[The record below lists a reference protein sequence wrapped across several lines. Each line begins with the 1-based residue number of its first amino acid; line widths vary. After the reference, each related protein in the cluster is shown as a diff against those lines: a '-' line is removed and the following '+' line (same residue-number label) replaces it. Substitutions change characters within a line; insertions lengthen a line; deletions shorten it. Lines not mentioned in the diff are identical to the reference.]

1 MLETRI
7 TIHYFVQHYFNQQH
21 TSRVEEI
28 DLYVQKIDNRFQE
41 IAVSKFD
48 FYTLLLGIKGKATLG
63 AAHHIF
69 ELNQHS
75 ISILPPDT
83 ICKME
88 HLTDDFEAY
97 IVVFTPDFL
106 KKGAITSEIIDE
118 LLYINQEYPPVFE
131 VEPLLFTSLYH
142 KFTEIEKEAGKES
155 PFYLEMIRLY
165 LLQILY
171 DYNRVCEICLLNSQK
186 NINRPYQIVYEFRKL
201 VDLKFREL
209 KTVKEYADLLFITPK
224 YLSQCVKEQTG
235 GSAIHIIHKRIVLEA
250 ELLLNYSASS
260 IKEIADLL
268 RFDSASHF
276 SRFFK
281 NIKAQSPGQYRNK
294 R

>member
-1 MLETRI
+1 LETQI
-7 TIHYFVQHYFNQQH
+7 TIHHFVQHHFNQQH
-21 TSRVEEI
+21 TRQIEEI
-28 DLYVQKIDNRFQE
+28 DLYTQKIDNHFPG

-48 FYTLLLGIKGKATLG
+48 FYTILLGIKGKATLG
-63 AAHHIF
+63 AAHHVF

-106 KKGAITSEIIDE
+106 KKGAITAEIIDE
-118 LLYINQEYPPVFE
+118 LLYINQEYAPVFE
-131 VEPLLFTSLYH
+131 VEPLLFTSLYY
-142 KFTEIEKEAGKES
+142 KFTGIEKEAGKES

>member
-1 MLETRI
+1 METQI
-7 TIHYFVQHYFNQQH
+7 TIHHFVQHHFNQQH
-21 TSRVEEI
+21 TRQIEEI
-28 DLYVQKIDNRFQE
+28 DLYTQKIDNHFPG

-48 FYTLLLGIKGKATLG
+48 FYTILLGIKGKATLG
-63 AAHHIF
+63 AAHHVF

-106 KKGAITSEIIDE
+106 KKGAITAEIIDE
-118 LLYINQEYPPVFE
+118 LLYINQEYAPVFE
-131 VEPLLFTSLYH
+131 VEPLLFTSLYY
-142 KFTEIEKEAGKES
+142 KFTGIEKEAGKES